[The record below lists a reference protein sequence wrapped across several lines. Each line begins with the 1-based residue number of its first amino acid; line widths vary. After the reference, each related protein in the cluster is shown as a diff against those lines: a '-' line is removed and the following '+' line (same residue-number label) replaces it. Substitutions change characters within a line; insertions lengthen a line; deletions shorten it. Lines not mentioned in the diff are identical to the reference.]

1 VIYLDQAATAPV
13 RREVL
18 EAMWP
23 YLTGEFGNPSSVH
36 GLGTSAATALN
47 LARESVAAVLNTRA
61 SDVVFTSGGT
71 EADNMGIKGISLGT
85 PRGRHIVTTAIEH
98 EAVLASCDYLA
109 RFHGFEVTV
118 VGVDVDGVVD
128 LDEVTDRI
136 RDDTTLVAAMYA
148 NNEVGA
154 IQPIEHLAAMTSAR
168 GVPLHVDAVQA
179 AGWLSLD
186 TRALGVTSLALSGH
200 KIGAPKGTGVLAVRG
215 GIPLEPTIHGGGQE
229 RGRRSGTENVAGAV
243 GFATALELA
252 ERERHDASA
261 RISAVRDRF
270 IDRVLSTVPGAT
282 LTGPRESRLP
292 NSASFTFGNVSGE
305 SLLVEL
311 ERHDILCSSGAA
323 CAAGRDEPSHVL
335 LAMGRSADIAL
346 TAVRFSLTATTTDA
360 ELNRVAEAL
369 LDLRRT
375 KVSR

>member
-1 VIYLDQAATAPV
+1 
-13 RREVL
+13 
-18 EAMWP
+18 
-23 YLTGEFGNPSSVH
+23 
-36 GLGTSAATALN
+36 
-47 LARESVAAVLNTRA
+47 
-61 SDVVFTSGGT
+61 
-71 EADNMGIKGISLGT
+71 
-85 PRGRHIVTTAIEH
+85 
-98 EAVLASCDYLA
+98 
-109 RFHGFEVTV
+109 
-118 VGVDVDGVVD
+118 
-128 LDEVTDRI
+128 
-136 RDDTTLVAAMYA
+136 
-148 NNEVGA
+148 VGA

-369 LDLRRT
+369 VALRRT

>member
-1 VIYLDQAATAPV
+1 
-13 RREVL
+13 
-18 EAMWP
+18 MWP

-47 LARESVAAVLNTRA
+47 LARESVAAVLNTRS
-61 SDVVFTSGGT
+61 SDVIFTSGGT
-71 EADNMGIKGISLGT
+71 EADNLGIKGIALGA

-109 RFHGFEVTV
+109 RFHEFEITV
-118 VGVDVDGVVD
+118 VGVDADGVVD
-128 LDEVTDRI
+128 VDEVASRI

-154 IQPIEHLAAMTSAR
+154 IQPIEQLAAVTSAR

-200 KIGAPKGTGVLAVRG
+200 KVGAPKGTGVLAVRS
-215 GIPLEPTIHGGGQE
+215 GIALEPTIHGGGQE

-243 GFATALELA
+243 GFAVALELA
-252 ERERHDASA
+252 ERERHDGSV
-261 RISAVRDRF
+261 RISEVRDRF

-311 ERHDILCSSGAA
+311 ERHNILCSSGAA

-346 TAVRFSLTATTTDA
+346 TAVRFSLTATTTDD

-369 LDLRRT
+369 VDLRKA

>member
-23 YLTGEFGNPSSVH
+23 HLTGDFGNPSSVH
-36 GLGTSAATALN
+36 GLGTSAAAALN
-47 LARESVAAVLNTRA
+47 RARESVAAVLNTRA

-71 EADNMGIKGISLGT
+71 EADNLGIKGIALGA

-98 EAVLASCDYLA
+98 EAVLASCGYLA

-118 VGVDVDGVVD
+118 VGVDANGLVD
-128 LDEVTDRI
+128 LDEVAASL
-136 RDDTTLVAAMYA
+136 RDDSTLVAVMYA
-148 NNEVGA
+148 NNEVGT
-154 IQPIEHLAAMTSAR
+154 IQPIERLAAMTSVR

-179 AGWLSLD
+179 AGWLPLD

-200 KIGAPKGTGVLAVRG
+200 KIGAPRGTGVLAMRG
-215 GIPLEPTIHGGGQE
+215 GIPIEPTIHGGGQE

-252 ERERHDASA
+252 ERDRHDASA

-270 IDRVLSTVPGAT
+270 IDRVLTTVPGAA
-282 LTGPRESRLP
+282 LTGSREMRLP

-305 SLLVEL
+305 SLLIEL
-311 ERHDILCSSGAA
+311 ERHNILCSSGAA

-335 LAMGRSADIAL
+335 LAMGQSADIAL
-346 TAVRFSLTATTTDA
+346 TAVRFSLTATTTDD
-360 ELNRVAEAL
+360 ELTRVVDAL
-369 LDLRRT
+369 VDLRG
-375 KVSR
+375 V